1 MKIIEPFVELIN
13 APDYKTLLTTIEAA
27 GRTCYKSEDKITDGS
42 AEKFVRGIIK
52 RGHEA
57 VIEHGSLTVRF
68 ICDRGVSHE
77 IVRHRLAAF
86 CQESTRYL
94 NIPAELREE
103 KAWVN
108 VWEGSKVPM
117 QATVRKAASS
127 SNPNTWS
134 NYIDA
139 EHNVQH
145 GYYDGLGYVFHD
157 TGVVGIDI
165 DDGFTDGL
173 LNPLAADIIGHCQS
187 YTEKSR
193 SGRGVHILVR
203 GELPFK
209 GKNNRA
215 AVEIYKSN
223 RYFIMTGEVLIFS
236 EIVENQSAINY
247 VIEKYFPDT
256 PKESS
261 SGTVAPQRIYSP
273 IYRRPENGKLHL
285 KPEYPPITPGSRN
298 LSLTSLAGQLHNQG
312 YTKAEIYK
320 ELLYANQQACKPP
333 LPQSEVEL
341 IVNSVT
347 RYRR

>member
-1 MKIIEPFVELIN
+1 MYE
-13 APDYKTLLTTIEAA
+13 
-27 GRTCYKSEDKITDGS
+27 R
-42 AEKFVRGIIK
+42 
-52 RGHEA
+52 
-57 VIEHGSLTVRF
+57 
-68 ICDRGVSHE
+68 
-77 IVRHRLAAF
+77 
-86 CQESTRYL
+86 
-94 NIPAELREE
+94 IPQELRE
-103 KAWVN
+103 KRCWVN
-108 VWEGSKVPM
+108 VWNTSKVPM
-117 QATVRKAASS
+117 QSTVRKAASS
-127 SNPNTWS
+127 SDPNTWS
-134 NYIDA
+134 TFEDA
-139 EHNVQH
+139 VSAVGQ
-145 GYYDGLGYVFHD
+145 GVYDGIGYVFCD
-157 TGVVGIDI
+157 DGLVGIDI

-173 LNPLAADIIGHCQS
+173 LNPLAADIIACCHS

-236 EIVENQSAINY
+236 EIIENQSAIDY

-285 KPEYPPITPGSRN
+285 KPEYPPITLGSRN

-341 IVNSVT
+341 IVSSVT

>member
-1 MKIIEPFVELIN
+1 M
-13 APDYKTLLTTIEAA
+13 
-27 GRTCYKSEDKITDGS
+27 S
-42 AEKFVRGIIK
+42 
-52 RGHEA
+52 
-57 VIEHGSLTVRF
+57 
-68 ICDRGVSHE
+68 
-77 IVRHRLAAF
+77 
-86 CQESTRYL
+86 YL
-94 NIPAELREE
+94 DIPAELRAE

-108 VWEGSKVPM
+108 VWDGSKVPM
-117 QATVRKAASS
+117 QAKVRKAASP
-127 SNPNTWS
+127 SNPDTWS
-134 NYIDA
+134 DYIDA
-139 EHNVQH
+139 EYNVQK

-157 TGVVGIDI
+157 TGVIGIDI
-165 DDGFTDGL
+165 DDGFSEGL
-173 LNPLAADIIGHCQS
+173 LNPLAADIIGHCRS

-223 RYFIMTGEVLIFS
+223 RYFIMTGKALIFK
-236 EIVENQSAINY
+236 EIIENQAAIDY
-247 VIEKYFPDT
+247 VVAKYFPDA

-261 SGTVAPQRIYSP
+261 SSITTPQRIYTPVYS
-273 IYRRPENGKLHL
+273 RPQNGKLNL
-285 KPEYPPITPGSRN
+285 KPVYPPITPGSRN

-312 YTKAEIYK
+312 YTKADIYK

>member
-1 MKIIEPFVELIN
+1 M
-13 APDYKTLLTTIEAA
+13 
-27 GRTCYKSEDKITDGS
+27 S
-42 AEKFVRGIIK
+42 
-52 RGHEA
+52 
-57 VIEHGSLTVRF
+57 
-68 ICDRGVSHE
+68 
-77 IVRHRLAAF
+77 
-86 CQESTRYL
+86 YL

-108 VWEGSKVPM
+108 VWDSSKVPM
-117 QATVRKAASS
+117 QSTVRKAASS
-127 SNPNTWS
+127 SNPDTWS

-157 TGVVGIDI
+157 TGIVGIDI
-165 DDGFTDGL
+165 DDGFSDGL

-193 SGRGVHILVR
+193 SGRGVHILLR
-203 GELPFK
+203 GDLPFK
-209 GKNNRA
+209 GKNNRE
-215 AVEIYKSN
+215 AVEIYKNN
-223 RYFIMTGEVLIFS
+223 RFFIMTGKVLIYK
-236 EIVENQSAINY
+236 EIIENQAAIDY
-247 VIEKYFPDT
+247 VVEKYFPD
-256 PKESS
+256 
-261 SGTVAPQRIYSP
+261 VAKDNNAPINNARIYSP
-273 IYRRPENGKLHL
+273 IYRRPENGKLAL
-285 KPEYPPITPGSRN
+285 RPEYPPIMPGSRN

-320 ELLYANQQACKPP
+320 ELLYANQQACRPP

>member
-1 MKIIEPFVELIN
+1 M
-13 APDYKTLLTTIEAA
+13 
-27 GRTCYKSEDKITDGS
+27 S
-42 AEKFVRGIIK
+42 
-52 RGHEA
+52 
-57 VIEHGSLTVRF
+57 
-68 ICDRGVSHE
+68 
-77 IVRHRLAAF
+77 
-86 CQESTRYL
+86 YL

-108 VWEGSKVPM
+108 VWDGSKVPM

-127 SNPNTWS
+127 SNPDTWS

-173 LNPLAADIIGHCQS
+173 LNPLAADIIGRCHS

-236 EIVENQSAINY
+236 EIVENQSAIDY

-261 SGTVAPQRIYSP
+261 SVAMYYAGDYLTMLENNPDLKFVVPKEGSNWFVDAMCVLKTSQHKEEAEAWINFITSTSSSLANMDYIWYGSP
-273 IYRRPENGKLHL
+273 NAEAME
-285 KPEYPPITPGSRN
+285 EYPAYYEAEYEEP
-298 LSLTSLAGQLHNQG
+298 LDE
-312 YTKAEIYK
+312 EIYNIMAAPPEVLERC
-320 ELLYANQQACKPP
+320 ELYIN
-333 LPQSEVEL
+333 LPQETL
-341 IVNSVT
+341 KFYNDLWT
-347 RYRR
+347 RLGI